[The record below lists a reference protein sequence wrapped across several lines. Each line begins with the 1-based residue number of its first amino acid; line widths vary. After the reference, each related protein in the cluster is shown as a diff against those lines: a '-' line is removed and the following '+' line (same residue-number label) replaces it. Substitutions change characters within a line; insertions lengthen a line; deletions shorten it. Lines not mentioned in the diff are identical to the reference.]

1 MYLGLYTVM
10 ILELTSLRTCVSN
23 SGMPAV
29 ISFWTTLMF
38 YLMAIRFHVSTINNI
53 KMLLTSLKKIIMQ
66 QKSCSNNQLSHQC
79 MALRRSS
86 SEPWGSLLRTPFLTD
101 RQTDRQLRLWA
112 AGCPS
117 QCQCA
122 ILTLAVLAVL
132 VARDGVHAVSR
143 GAVGWWAVGLGC
155 GQAV

>member
-23 SGMPAV
+23 SGMPVV

-66 QKSCSNNQLSHQC
+66 QQSCSNNQLSHQC
-79 MALRRSS
+79 
-86 SEPWGSLLRTPFLTD
+86 TP
-101 RQTDRQLRLWA
+101 
-112 AGCPS
+112 
-117 QCQCA
+117 
-122 ILTLAVLAVL
+122 
-132 VARDGVHAVSR
+132 
-143 GAVGWWAVGLGC
+143 LGF
-155 GQAV
+155 GEKW

>member
-66 QKSCSNNQLSHQC
+66 QKSCSNNQLSQQC
-79 MALRRSS
+79 LALRRSS
-86 SEPWGSLLRTPFLTD
+86 SEP
-101 RQTDRQLRLWA
+101 
-112 AGCPS
+112 
-117 QCQCA
+117 
-122 ILTLAVLAVL
+122 
-132 VARDGVHAVSR
+132 
-143 GAVGWWAVGLGC
+143 
-155 GQAV
+155 

>member
-53 KMLLTSLKKIIMQ
+53 KMLFTSLKKIIMQ
-66 QKSCSNNQLSHQC
+66 QKSCSNNQLSQQC
-79 MALRRSS
+79 LALRRSS
-86 SEPWGSLLRTPFLTD
+86 SEPWGSVLRTALPTAS
-101 RQTDRQLRLWA
+101 QHRLLA

-117 QCQCA
+117 QCQGA
-122 ILTLAVLAVL
+122 VLTLAVLAVL
-132 VARDGVHAVSR
+132 VARDRVHAVSC
-143 GAVGWWAVGLGC
+143 GAVGRWAVGLGC
-155 GQAV
+155 RQAV

>member
-23 SGMPAV
+23 SGMPVV

-79 MALRRSS
+79 
-86 SEPWGSLLRTPFLTD
+86 SLLSF
-101 RQTDRQLRLWA
+101 
-112 AGCPS
+112 G
-117 QCQCA
+117 
-122 ILTLAVLAVL
+122 
-132 VARDGVHAVSR
+132 GK
-143 GAVGWWAVGLGC
+143 
-155 GQAV
+155 

>member
-66 QKSCSNNQLSHQC
+66 QKSCSNNQLSHQR
-79 MALRRSS
+79 MALGRSS
-86 SEPWGSLLRTPFLTD
+86 SEPLGSVLGTPFLTD
-101 RQTDRQLRLWA
+101 RKHRLLAPGCGA
-112 AGCPS
+112 ALPT
-117 QCQCA
+117 A
-122 ILTLAVLAVL
+122 NVPLLTLSVLAVL

-143 GAVGWWAVGLGC
+143 GAVGRRAVGLGC
-155 GQAV
+155 RQAV

>member
-10 ILELTSLRTCVSN
+10 ILELTSLRTCVFN

-79 MALRRSS
+79 TALGRSS
-86 SEPWGSLLRTPFLTD
+86 SEPLGSLLRIPFLVG
-101 RQTDRQLRLWA
+101 RKPRLLL
-112 AGCPS
+112 AGCR
-117 QCQCA
+117 A
-122 ILTLAVLAVL
+122 AVLTLSVLSVL
-132 VARDGVHAVSR
+132 VARDRIHAVSR

-155 GQAV
+155 RQAV